1 MSLSMPT
8 LMVAI
13 IVTSMVLALSIAAVA
28 FRRSHALWIWAW
40 ALSTHTLA
48 FVLIALRAQL
58 GDFWAITVGNPLLAA
73 TFTLFSVGLFEF
85 QQRRLPLWLIWVPA
99 IVVLMASVSW
109 LDNSAARTIL
119 TSMVYISQCLFI
131 LVALVGQHQ
140 KTAGRGQYLLMV
152 GFFLLVIVIGYRVAE
167 AIGGRI
173 EVLSPLVTGTIQ
185 AATLLA
191 SIVTLMLLAS
201 GMTLMNQERAEHE
214 LALNREV
221 LKHQNV
227 ALQDY
232 SADLEAAN
240 QKLAELSIT
249 DGLTGLANRRRF
261 DEVLPAESARAQ
273 RTGQLLAILMIDI
286 DWFKKYNDLYG
297 HQAGDACLARVASVL
312 KGSARRP
319 SDLVARYGGE
329 EFIVISADTDTDQA
343 GKLADA
349 LRGAVAELG
358 IPHAESL
365 HGKITI
371 SIGFAADVPDQENGG
386 DALLKRADMALYRA
400 KDAGRNRVA
409 AG

>member
-13 IVTSMVLALSIAAVA
+13 VLTSAVLALSIAAVA
-28 FRRSHALWIWAW
+28 FRRSHALWIWSW
-40 ALSTHTLA
+40 ALTAHTIAIILT
-48 FVLIALRAQL
+48 ALRAQV
-58 GDFWAITVGNPLLAA
+58 GDFWTITLGNTLLAV
-73 TFTLFSVGLFEF
+73 TFTLFAAGLFEF
-85 QQRRLPLWLIWVPA
+85 QQRRLPRWLTWAPVPVVA
-99 IVVLMASVSW
+99 IGSTYW
-109 LDNSAARTIL
+109 LANSAARSVL
-119 TSMVYISQCLFI
+119 SSMVFISQCLFI
-131 LVALVGQHQ
+131 LGALIGQHR

-152 GFFLLVIVIGYRVAE
+152 GFFLLVIVIGYRVVE
-167 AIGGRI
+167 AIGGHI
-173 EVLSPLVTGTIQ
+173 EILSPQVTGPIQ

-214 LALNREV
+214 LAQNREV
-221 LKHQNV
+221 LEHQNF

-232 SADLEAAN
+232 AAELETAN
-240 QKLAELSIT
+240 QKLAELSNT
-249 DGLTGLANRRRF
+249 DGLTGIANRRRF
-261 DEVLPAESARAQ
+261 DEVLAAESARAQ
-273 RTGQLLAILMIDI
+273 RNGQLLAILMIDI

-312 KGSARRP
+312 KSSARRT

-329 EFIVISADTDTDQA
+329 EFTVITADTDVEKA
-343 GKLADA
+343 VKLADA
-349 LRGAVAELG
+349 LCRAVAALE
-358 IPHAESL
+358 IPHAQSF

-371 SIGFAADVPDQENGG
+371 SIGLAADVTDHENGG
-386 DALLKRADMALYRA
+386 EALLKRADTALYQA